1 MDEAKQEK
9 ANSQEGKPLDEEDEL
24 LGEEEQD
31 KGEVKDG
38 TSELEKKLKAAEEEA
53 ARDTLTIAT
62 ADEPPSMTTN
72 QHNAIAGNYMNTMT
86 HNGLFLNGAWI
97 LYGVAFLIHPVWPE
111 SWAYA
116 DPVKM
121 RRGARIGGCLCIL
134 VGLLTRF
141 GV

>member
-1 MDEAKQEK
+1 MKRVTFSFQVF
-9 ANSQEGKPLDEEDEL
+9 SGIVL
-24 LGEEEQD
+24 LGICFVLGQ
-31 KGEVKDG
+31 
-38 TSELEKKLKAAEEEA
+38 L
-53 ARDTLTIAT
+53 
-62 ADEPPSMTTN
+62 
-72 QHNAIAGNYMNTMT
+72 T